1 LSSDVIGI
9 IGGSGLA
16 RLEALRIERRELV
29 STPYGSLS
37 APMQFGHLGDLPVAF
52 LPRHGSSHQ
61 IPPHMVNYRANI
73 WAFKEVGVEHVVGMA
88 AVGGISDEMAPGTL
102 CVADQIIDY
111 TYDRK
116 HTFYEQDLTTVIH
129 VDFTEPY
136 CEALRRWLLAAA
148 ASAGVEVIGQG
159 TYGATQGPRLETAAE
174 IRRMARDGC
183 DIVGMTG
190 MPEAALAREL
200 ELCYANFSLVV
211 NWAAGLGEGP
221 ITMKDIDRYLDE
233 AMGRALSAIQ
243 AMARTGPSD
252 A

>member
-1 LSSDVIGI
+1 MSIDVIGI

-16 RLEALRIERRELV
+16 RLEALDIERRELV

-37 APMQFGHLGDLPVAF
+37 APMQFGRLGDLPVAF
-52 LPRHGSSHQ
+52 LPRHGSNHQ

-73 WAFKEVGVEHVVGMA
+73 WAFKEVGVEQVVGMA
-88 AVGGISDEMAPGTL
+88 AVGGISDNMVPGTL
-102 CVADQIIDY
+102 CAADQIVDY

-129 VDFTEPY
+129 IDFTEPY
-136 CEALRRWLLAAA
+136 CEALRQRLLAAA
-148 ASAGVEVIGQG
+148 ATAGVEVIGQG

-221 ITMKDIDRYLDE
+221 ITMKEIERHLGD
-233 AMGRALSAIQ
+233 AMGRALSAI
-243 AMARTGPSD
+243 AALAKT
-252 A
+252 